1 MEKKELRELYFAV
14 LTEIYGFTEFELDKS
29 NEIWFN
35 YEGNYYFLFV
45 DEKDIKTIELSFYC
59 PQKFKDNDEKLKAIH
74 LFNLIN
80 KKFKMVKMYTD
91 DETGYITAR
100 VDLYMTGIL
109 SINNGF
115 VFSDKQQF
123 IEQLLEAITAIQS
136 ATEDFFDEMGW
147 N

>member
-45 DEKDIKTIELSFYC
+45 DEKDIKTIELNFYC

-80 KKFKMVKMYTD
+80 KKFKMVKMFTD

-100 VDLYMTGIL
+100 IDLYVTGIL

-115 VFSDKQQF
+115 VFTDKQQF

-136 ATEDFFDEMGW
+136 ATEYFFDKMGW
-147 N
+147 D